1 MKVLLDHCVDRRFA
15 RLLSPHEVA
24 TAAQAGWS
32 HFRNGALLQA
42 AAAAGFEAVVTTD
55 AKLRH
60 EENPKQ
66 IPLPVI
72 VLRARTNR
80 LADLAPLAPT
90 LRRALEGPLARAIT
104 EIVALRG

>member
-15 RLLSPHEVA
+15 RLLSPHEVG

-42 AAAAGFEAVVTTD
+42 AAAAGFEVVVTTD
-55 AKLRH
+55 ANLRH
-60 EENPKQ
+60 EHHPKQ
-66 IPLPVI
+66 IPLPVM

-80 LADLAPLAPT
+80 LADLAPLAPI
-90 LRRALEGPLARAIT
+90 LLQALEGPLDRAIT
-104 EIVALRG
+104 EIVAPRG